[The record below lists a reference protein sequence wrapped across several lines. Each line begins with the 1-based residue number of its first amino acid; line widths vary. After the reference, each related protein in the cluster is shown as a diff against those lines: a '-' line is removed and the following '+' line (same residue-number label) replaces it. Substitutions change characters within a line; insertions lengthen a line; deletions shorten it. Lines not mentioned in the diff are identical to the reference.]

1 MLPAPFVPQ
10 VRTPEI
16 PESRTP
22 APGNSSQDTLRL
34 TVPPI
39 LAGCMAYASYAP
51 STVHRGSIAGE
62 TPTFGAGMTP
72 APNAVSASPELRRGD
87 DHPGRRRGRSLPS
100 SRPDRR

>member
-51 STVHRGSIAGE
+51 STAHRGSIAGE
-62 TPTFGAGMTP
+62 NADIRSGNDSRSERGQCEPGAP
-72 APNAVSASPELRRGD
+72 PW
-87 DHPGRRRGRSLPS
+87 
-100 SRPDRR
+100 